1 VDHSKETLAV
11 LDDLPPFM
19 TVKQA
24 AKVLQL
30 GRSKTYELTV
40 EWDRSRGKTGLPFVW
55 FGCQKRI
62 PRAALAQFI
71 ERLLR
76 Q

>member
-1 VDHSKETLAV
+1 M

-19 TVKQA
+19 TVEQA

-40 EWDRSRGKTGLPFVW
+40 EWEATGGATGLPFVR
-55 FGCQKRI
+55 FGRQKRI
-62 PRAALAQFI
+62 PRVALARFVDCT
-71 ERLLR
+71 LPPTSAA
-76 Q
+76 